1 MALKKADL
9 DKIAGL
15 LKLDSKALAEA
26 IAAPEEKDITI
37 PELSIFTPEE
47 LTTRDTAQKAEGKRE
62 GETAGKD
69 AGREIA
75 VKEIKKAF
83 GIEIEGKDIPKVV
96 EAVKTQLAK
105 GDEGLKQQVEL
116 LQKKVADGETER
128 AQLAS
133 VAESVKLDTQ
143 LLGLFPKNRIETIAD
158 GEFLTL
164 LKSSLSIETVDG
176 KQVVKKGGEI
186 LRDPKTTNP
195 LPLAD
200 AVAGYFTE
208 RKWVGE
214 VQQTPGGRGG
224 GDTPPGGKAGKMSE
238 AVKSWEASGKSAA
251 SAEFQAHVNS
261 LVKENPDFDLMN

>member
-1 MALKKADL
+1 MLKKETI

-15 LKLDSKALAEA
+15 LKIDSKALTEA
-26 IAAPEEKDITI
+26 ITATEEKDIT
-37 PELSIFTPEE
+37 LTDLQVFTTDE

-62 GETAGKD
+62 GESAGKD

-116 LQKKVADGETER
+116 LQGKLGEKDAEVAR
-128 AQLAS
+128 LAS

-143 LLGLFPKNRIETIAD
+143 LMGLFPKNRAETISD
-158 GEFLTL
+158 SEYLTL

-186 LRDPKTTNP
+186 LRDTKTTNP

-208 RKWVGE
+208 RKWLAPDG
-214 VQQTPGGRGG
+214 TPGGRGG
-224 GDTPPGGKAGKMSE
+224 KDTPPGGKAAKMSE
-238 AVKSWEASGKSAA
+238 AVKAWEDAGKNPA
-251 SAEFQAHVNS
+251 SAEFQAHINV
-261 LVKENPDFDLMN
+261 LAKENANFDFNG

>member
-1 MALKKADL
+1 MALKKETI

-15 LKLDSKALAEA
+15 LKLDNKALADA
-26 IAAPEEKDITI
+26 IAAPEEKDIT
-37 PELSIFTPEE
+37 LTDVQVFTVEE

-96 EAVKTQLAK
+96 EAVKIQLAK

-116 LQKKVADGETER
+116 LHGKLGEKDAEVAR
-128 AQLAS
+128 LAG

-143 LLGLFPKNRIETIAD
+143 LLGLFPKNRAETISD
-158 GEFLTL
+158 SEYLTL
-164 LKSSLSIETVDG
+164 LKSNIEVVSDNG
-176 KQVVKKGGEI
+176 KLVAKRNGEI
-186 LRDPKTTNP
+186 LRDTKTTNP

-200 AVAGYFTE
+200 AISRYFTE
-208 RKWVGE
+208 RKWVAEG
-214 VQQTPGGRGG
+214 TPGGRGG
-224 GDTPPGGKAGKMSE
+224 GDGKSTGEAVKMSE
-238 AVKSWEASGKSAA
+238 AVAAWEAAGKNPA
-251 SAEFQAHVNS
+251 SAEFQAHVNV
-261 LVKENPDFDLMN
+261 LAKENADFDFVG